1 MRVREM
7 TIEEFTTAAMDEL
20 KRSKLSEVE
29 GVADAVKSAYT
40 EHANKVLKVAINMI
54 KGTLQQVEKDKK
66 SVQVTGIVIGQMERG
81 PVLYGLFDRT
91 IGKVVQAWRG
101 QVDAGNK
108 KVIVPTNCTAKL
120 ALSPTTDDFGK
131 KIMITNV
138 IGKKSMTMDELINFM
153 VTKKVITGLDSAR
166 QMIHHADGTQ
176 CVAIKAT
183 VTGARANGPFGSDN
197 KWPIW
202 KEIYNEKH
210 ELVNEGPEISIRAK
224 DGNTVLYAT
233 MSPGK
238 TGNFVT
244 PIDIEGFADLCKEAV
259 ENNSDPD
266 DQAAYVGNGMDGIEL
281 LLICG
286 IRSIKE
292 NNDSGIF
299 TVNANVLMATDYN
312 DKWGAPTVKPGQQ
325 EIEKP
330 VEEAPTL
337 EQEPTPEN
345 EPETVPEPAIEPE
358 IAQEEEELTPQLKEI
373 AERIIMAV
381 TMTTGLRVDSPR
393 PAKLAKIVEMP
404 YENIRK
410 LGLLKEC
417 GEEQIKVV
425 YDHLV
430 AEAKKN
436 GN

>member
-7 TIEEFTTAAMDEL
+7 TIEEFTSVAMDEL

-29 GVADAVKSAYT
+29 GVTDAVKSAYT

-54 KGTLQQVEKDKK
+54 RGTLQQVEKDKN
-66 SVQVTGIVIGQMERG
+66 SVQTKGIIVGQMERG
-81 PVLYGLFDRT
+81 IVLYGLFDRT
-91 IGKVVQAWRG
+91 IGKVIQAWRG

-108 KVIVPTNCTAKL
+108 KVIVPTNCMAKL
-120 ALSPTTDDFGK
+120 ALSPTVDDFGK

-138 IGKKSMTMDELINFM
+138 IGKKSMTMEELINFM
-153 VTKKVITGLDSAR
+153 VKQKVITGLDSAC

-176 CVAIKAT
+176 CVAVKAT

-202 KEIYNEKH
+202 KELFNDKH
-210 ELVNEGPEISIRAK
+210 EKIGEGPEISIRAK

-238 TGNFVT
+238 TGSFIT
-244 PIDIEGFADLCKEAV
+244 PINIEGFDDLCKEAV
-259 ENNSDPD
+259 ENNTDPD

-312 DKWGAPTVKPGQQ
+312 DTWGSPTVKPGQQ

-330 VEEAPTL
+330 VEEAPSL
-337 EQEPTPEN
+337 
-345 EPETVPEPAIEPE
+345 EPEPEPEPE
-358 IAQEEEELTPQLKEI
+358 PEKEHEIASEPGPETEPEELTPELKEI
-373 AERIIMAV
+373 AERLIMAV

-404 YENIRK
+404 YENVRK
-410 LGLLKEC
+410 LGMMKKC
-417 GEEQIKVV
+417 GEEQVRVV
-425 YDHLV
+425 YDYLV
-430 AEAKKN
+430 EEAKRN
-436 GN
+436 AD